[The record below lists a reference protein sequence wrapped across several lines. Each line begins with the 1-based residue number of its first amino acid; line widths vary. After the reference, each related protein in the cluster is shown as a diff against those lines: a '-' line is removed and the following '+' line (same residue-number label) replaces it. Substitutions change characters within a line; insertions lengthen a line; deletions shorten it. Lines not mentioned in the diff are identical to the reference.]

1 MDKILMTY
9 VILIKKGEITLD
21 EVPEEYREE
30 VSNKLEE
37 SVGQ

>member
-9 VILIKKGEITLD
+9 VILIKKGEIELN

-30 VSNKLEE
+30 VSNKLNE

>member
-9 VILIKKGEITLD
+9 VILIKKGEITLN

-30 VSNKLEE
+30 VSKKLEE
-37 SVGQ
+37 

>member
-9 VILIKKGEITLD
+9 VILIKKGEITID
-21 EVPEEYREE
+21 EVPQDYREE

-37 SVGQ
+37 IRTY

>member
-9 VILIKKGEITLD
+9 VTLIKKGEITL
-21 EVPEEYREE
+21 EEIPEEYREE
-30 VSNKLEE
+30 VSKKLNE

>member
-1 MDKILMTY
+1 MNKINL
-9 VILIKKGEITLD
+9 E

-30 VSNKLEE
+30 VSKKLEE